1 MVDVLANK
9 RAATRFRVLVEI
21 AERQPAVSQG
31 EIAEAVGVTSQ
42 AVSEYIRDLVDDGL
56 VEKQGRSRYR
66 VTTEGVDW
74 TLQAAADVRRFSEHV
89 TDDVLGSVQEDAAVA
104 TDTIAEGDTV
114 SLSMRDG
121 LQHATPLDPD
131 GEAAETEA
139 ATGVATTDAA
149 AGEVV
154 GVTGF
159 EGVIDLDPG
168 EVRVLQV
175 PSIRSGRPDDDR
187 LDDLADACD
196 GADLVVASGGVLPPI
211 GVLAVL
217 YLVTAL
223 LTNVIS
229 NNASVVLMIPVAF
242 EAAQQLGVNTFS
254 FVLAVTFAASTAFMT
269 PVGYQTNLFVYGPG
283 GYRFT
288 DYLRVGGP
296 LQLIFTVVTTLGI
309 AFFWPL

>member
-42 AVSEYIRDLVDDGL
+42 AVSEYIRDLVEDGL

-74 TLQAAADVRRFSEHV
+74 TLQAAADVRRFAEHV
-89 TDDVLGSVQEDAAVA
+89 TDDVLGSVQEDAAIA
-104 TDTIAEGDTV
+104 TDAIAEGDTV

-121 LQHATPLDPD
+121 LQHASPVTAD
-131 GEAAETEA
+131 EATETAA
-139 ATGVATTDAA
+139 ATGVATTDAN

-187 LDDLADACD
+187 LADLADACE
-196 GADLVVASGGVLPPI
+196 GADLVVASGVEAVGALRSLGVDPATYFAAGEVAADAASRGL
-211 GVLAVL
+211 
-217 YLVTAL
+217 
-223 LTNVIS
+223 
-229 NNASVVLMIPVAF
+229 SVVVVAM
-242 EAAQQLGVNTFS
+242 ADGVGR
-254 FVLAVTFAASTAFMT
+254 VTDA
-269 PVGYQTNLFVYGPG
+269 
-283 GYRFT
+283 
-288 DYLRVGGP
+288 LRDTGVSYE
-296 LQLIFTVVTTLGI
+296 VR
-309 AFFWPL
+309 